1 LRVPGELNER
11 LNEFRTRNSFTNK
24 GAIAVALVVTR
35 HAKKRGL
42 PLDARDLVTKEKG
55 QVLGLGKGAVQAILK
70 DHDIERTLA
79 EEGGRTS
86 RGSLGNMERYVEFLN
101 ELHYEGLADLEE
113 IEKWWIARVRDFFAG
128 QGFAVIYDASKSLRN
143 FVDDLLSQATR
154 RQREATG
161 TMYVGTILQH
171 LVGAKLALM
180 LGDNAITH
188 HGASVADAP
197 SLRQGD
203 FTVEDVCI
211 HVSAAPNEGLMEKCR
226 DNLNS
231 GLKALIVTT
240 REGFAG
246 AQSLASIKQIAER
259 VDIIEAGQFIST
271 NVYEWSRF
279 KARERKITV
288 ERLIEKYND
297 IVTAHETDPSLR
309 IKLGR

>member
-1 LRVPGELNER
+1 MPDELNKR
-11 LNEFRTRNSFTNK
+11 LEEFRTRNSFKNK
-24 GAIAVALVVTR
+24 GALAVALVVTR
-35 HAKKRGL
+35 LAKKRGL
-42 PLDARDLVTKEKG
+42 PLNEKELVTKEKG

-70 DHDIERTLA
+70 DYNIDRVLA

-86 RGSLGNMERYVEFLN
+86 RGSLGNMERYVGLLN
-101 ELHYEGLADLEE
+101 ELHSQGLADLEE
-113 IEKWWIARVRDFFAG
+113 IEKWWIARIREFFAG
-128 QGFAVIYDASKSLRN
+128 KGFAVTYDASKSVRN
-143 FVDDLLSQATR
+143 FVDNLLSHAAR
-154 RQREATG
+154 LQREATG

-180 LGDNAITH
+180 LGDTVIIH

-203 FTVEDVCI
+203 FTIEDVCI

-231 GLKALIVTT
+231 GLKPVIVTT
-240 REGFAG
+240 KEGFAG
-246 AQSLASIKQIAER
+246 AQSLALIKQISER

-279 KARERKITV
+279 KALERKISV
-288 ERLIEKYND
+288 ERLITKYNE
-297 IVTAHETDPSLR
+297 IVTLHETDPGLR
-309 IKLGR
+309 INMGR